1 MECAFT
7 LKKKKKAAFILHPC
21 LFTTKLPV
29 LHTDFDTEITS
40 WIKMASTQTQHYSVY
55 VSLYKLTL

>member
-1 MECAFT
+1 MCFYS
-7 LKKKKKAAFILHPC
+7 LKKKKAAFILHPC

-40 WIKMASTQTQHYSVY
+40 WIKMASTQRSTILCMLVF
-55 VSLYKLTL
+55 TN